1 MYFALCSL
9 NLKKMSMAERC
20 TAAIERLYKRTYF
33 HEVLYKFA
41 KVCYERNFQM
51 ILENPCAP
59 VNYLVTGQN
68 FITPSVIDKNRRVR
82 GDYFIKPT
90 AYWFLNCEP
99 THGMSLQKPKE
110 EKRIEEHSNPSG
122 QAYIAQS
129 PNGKWDYGYLAY
141 YDDGGVVCPVML
153 QKGDKG
159 LSEEKAREQALK
171 AIESNVRLTQ
181 VTDIEGRSRLL
192 DIIWNEMNSK

>member
-1 MYFALCSL
+1 MDNCQFIC
-9 NLKKMSMAERC
+9 EVC
-20 TAAIERLYKRTYF
+20 TNPTTIFSR
-33 HEVLYKFA
+33 
-41 KVCYERNFQM
+41 KVGKWD
-51 ILENPCAP
+51 
-59 VNYLVTGQN
+59 V
-68 FITPSVIDKNRRVR
+68 K
-82 GDYFIKPT
+82 
-90 AYWFLNCEP
+90 
-99 THGMSLQKPKE
+99 
-110 EKRIEEHSNPSG
+110 
-122 QAYIAQS
+122 AYIAQS